1 MASAREWM
9 LILAGDRAPVDPR
22 PYRVTQKVSPRVFLV
37 EADAIEELR
46 ALEGMRAVLGPG
58 ENADDELRREL
69 TPTELL
75 FIDAFAQRARAKVR
89 PGEGLSWDS
98 EGFLPPDPPE
108 KV

>member
-1 MASAREWM
+1 MASTREFM
-9 LILAGDRAPVDPR
+9 LILAADRVPVNPR
-22 PYRVTQKVSPRVFLV
+22 LYRVTQKVSPRVFLV

-46 ALEGMRAVLGPG
+46 ALKGVRAVLGLG
-58 ENADDELRREL
+58 ENADDDLRRDL

-75 FIDAFAQRARAKVR
+75 FIDAFAQRARPKVR

-108 KV
+108 KH